1 MARTTV
7 KKRRSRKAYK
17 AVLALLSVLIAG
29 MIAFDAYLV
38 CYINGKKALYD
49 EYIRQ
54 ANAVS
59 AVKKTVNFKPIYARL
74 YRELVHNVFDPL
86 QDNERFG
93 EGYELVQETCCFL
106 CNFIGKRLGDTY
118 KTDKRGKTI
127 SIRKACYRLV
137 DNYITKNY
145 IRERE
150 YYRVISIEEL
160 SRTQQP
166 AAKEITP
173 MQTDY
178 TGADRI
184 LRKLKL
190 TKKETDVLNCYLAGM
205 AYTEIAGFLCVNAST
220 VWRRKMKSQQKY
232 AQNFG
237 AYI

>member
-1 MARTTV
+1 MKNSIGLENER
-7 KKRRSRKAYK
+7 
-17 AVLALLSVLIAG
+17 LITKDNVQQLG
-29 MIAFDAYLV
+29 EIL
-38 CYINGKKALYD
+38 
-49 EYIRQ
+49 
-54 ANAVS
+54 AVS
-59 AVKKTVNFKPIYARL
+59 AVKKMVNFKPIYARL

-93 EGYELVQETCCFL
+93 EGYELVQEICCFL

-160 SRTQQP
+160 SRTQEL

-190 TKKETDVLNCYLAGM
+190 TKKENDVLNCYLAGM
-205 AYTEIAGFLCVNAST
+205 AYTEIARFLCVNAST
-220 VWRRKMKSQQKY
+220 IWRRKMKIQQKY